1 MNLFI
6 TEEPSEK
13 ELSLHDEKKIEHD
26 DFKSGD
32 FAGLEGKGGSEY
44 FLSLKYIKPV
54 LSQLLCIHVYVA
66 RQEKA
71 LSKT

>member
-26 DFKSGD
+26 DFKTGD
-32 FAGLEGKGGSEY
+32 SAGLEGKGG
-44 FLSLKYIKPV
+44 LSIFY
-54 LSQLLCIHVYVA
+54 LSN
-66 RQEKA
+66 
-71 LSKT
+71 T